1 MIKIVLI
8 RPGATDYDV
17 QGRVRG
23 QLDIPLNTQGF
34 EEVNREV
41 ESLRSGSIRL
51 DALYYAPCRPAVE
64 TAEAIS
70 RALKVRSRE
79 IDALRNLDYG
89 LWQGM
94 KIEEIR
100 TRQPKIYR
108 QWQEIPD
115 CICPPEGETI
125 EEAETRVMDWLRR
138 LHRRHQGET
147 IGLVVAEPMASI
159 IKRLITHAPLGD
171 LWKAE
176 MRHGQLEIL
185 QWEPK
190 AIETPS

>member
-1 MIKIVLI
+1 MISIVLI

-23 QLDIPLNTQGF
+23 QLDIPLNAQGL
-34 EEVNREV
+34 EEVAREV
-41 ESLRSGSIRL
+41 ESLRKAGITL
-51 DALYYAPCRPAVE
+51 DVIYYAPCRPAIE
-64 TAEAIS
+64 TGEAIG
-70 RALKVRSRE
+70 RALGVRCRE
-79 IDALRNLDYG
+79 IDALRNLNYG

-94 KIEEIR
+94 RIEEIR

-115 CICPPEGETI
+115 CVCPPEGETI
-125 EEAETRVMDWLRR
+125 EDAETRVLDWLRR
-138 LHRRHQGET
+138 IARRHQEGT

-159 IKRLITHAPLGD
+159 IKRLITQGPLGD

-176 MRHGQLEIL
+176 SRHGQIEIL
-185 QWEPK
+185 QWAPK
-190 AIETPS
+190 PIEASS

>member
-1 MIKIVLI
+1 MISIVLI

-23 QLDIPLNTQGF
+23 QLDIPLNAQGL
-34 EEVNREV
+34 EEVAREV
-41 ESLRSGSIRL
+41 EALQKAGIKL
-51 DALYYAPCRPAVE
+51 DALYYAPCRPAIE
-64 TAEAIS
+64 TGEAIG
-70 RALKVRSRE
+70 RALHVRARE
-79 IDALRNLDYG
+79 IDALRNLNYG

-94 KIEEIR
+94 RIDEIR

-115 CICPPEGETI
+115 CVCPPEGETI
-125 EEAETRVMDWLRR
+125 EDAETRVMEWLRR
-138 LHRRHQGET
+138 IGRRHQEGT

-159 IKRLITHAPLGD
+159 IKRLITQGPLGD

-176 MRHGQLEIL
+176 SRHGQIEIL
-185 QWEPK
+185 QWAPK
-190 AIETPS
+190 PIEASS